1 MSTVQF
7 YIVDH
12 CRIYISSLFWTHAS
26 HRLSTVHQVRQ
37 AIVPTGDQ
45 SFAVASSSSSSLS
58 PYTVRAVLEKS
69 HSLSV
74 TVSCFASAIRLNAF
88 QHTPYEK
95 LNLSTGKFDS
105 NWIVISPKGTVA
117 TTTGTQMSQVT
128 RLLSN
133 IYARRVSWQLA

>member
-1 MSTVQF
+1 MSAVQF
-7 YIVDH
+7 YRYIVDH

-26 HRLSTVHQVRQ
+26 HRLSTVHQARQ

-45 SFAVASSSSSSLS
+45 SFAVASSSSSSPS

-105 NWIVISPKGTVA
+105 NWIVISHV
-117 TTTGTQMSQVT
+117 QQL
-128 RLLSN
+128 RQQQE
-133 IYARRVSWQLA
+133 RR